1 MFTNLN
7 RKLGFSFDEKL
18 SIGLTFIGRT
28 HAKSPILWPPEAKS
42 LFIGKDPYARNDW
55 VQEEK
60 RVTEDEMV

>member
-28 HAKSPILWPPEAKS
+28 HAKSAILWPPDAKIQ
-42 LFIGKDPYARNDW
+42 LIGTDLDAGND
-55 VQEEK
+55 
-60 RVTEDEMV
+60 